1 MSRHLAVTILL
12 RRLTAPVRWCDLKEE
27 FQLQSNLL
35 SGAYV
40 QIIRWVLVFSKPSV
54 PVCCKILDA
63 TCCPVSVVWSAEGGA
78 GARGRD
84 WYAWYFLTIT
94 AQARSSLSVSLSL
107 SANVGGQEWPVWVGD
122 TRVMGTVWE
131 NVSNNSL
138 LCREV
143 GWRSLGPLRSFHHSW
158 LSRQHLEQFAAAI
171 HNAGYPLNH
180 VIAAID
186 GNYLHVS
193 HFNFLF
199 LAPSGAQG
207 VTLSVCPSVCLSG
220 TNLSKGLNLHLRA
233 VWVSPRSV

>member
-1 MSRHLAVTILL
+1 MSLVSFNISVYFDLIMFFRWQVPEVITYNKTRKMSRHLAVTILL

-84 WYAWYFLTIT
+84 WYAWYFLTLT

-107 SANVGGQEWPVWVGD
+107 CQCWWSGVASMGGGHQG
-122 TRVMGTVWE
+122 
-131 NVSNNSL
+131 
-138 LCREV
+138 
-143 GWRSLGPLRSFHHSW
+143 
-158 LSRQHLEQFAAAI
+158 
-171 HNAGYPLNH
+171 
-180 VIAAID
+180 D
-186 GNYLHVS
+186 GNCVRKC
-193 HFNFLF
+193 F
-199 LAPSGAQG
+199 
-207 VTLSVCPSVCLSG
+207 
-220 TNLSKGLNLHLRA
+220 
-233 VWVSPRSV
+233 